1 MTVKIEHLDQV
12 RPLASL
18 PDQARL
24 ALANAAREVT
34 FSVDERLI
42 PIGQPPQRLLI
53 LIDGLVK
60 LVGVSANGHERILA
74 VHRPGDLVGPGV
86 LLDRHEHDYEANAM
100 SPGRALSISR
110 RDLLIV
116 GRDHPSIIM
125 TLAKEV
131 SRLLAEMTDRM
142 MTATSAEVPVRL
154 SQLLLEFAHRMDDG
168 GRRDGERQA
177 GRLEDGVLVV
187 GGNGN
192 GGRPEAFVPLSYP
205 LTHESMAQIVG
216 ASRPHT
222 STVLRDLEKLGAVQR
237 KSRRG
242 LLVAPGRLRQIV
254 DAGDVDELD
263 GIESGPRNRVAAAFE
278 F

>member
-12 RPLASL
+12 KPLASL

-24 ALANAAREVT
+24 ALANASREIT
-34 FSVDERLI
+34 FSADERLI

-53 LIDGLVK
+53 LTAGLVK
-60 LVGVSANGHERILA
+60 LVGVSPNGHERILA

-100 SPGRALSISR
+100 SEGRALSISR

-116 GRDHPSIIM
+116 GRDHPSVIM

-154 SQLLLEFAHRMDDG
+154 SQLLLEFAHRDG
-168 GRRDGERQA
+168 D
-177 GRLEDGVLVV
+177 
-187 GGNGN
+187 
-192 GGRPEAFVPLSYP
+192 GGRPEPFVPLSYP

-237 KSRRG
+237 KSRNG
-242 LLVAPGRLRQIV
+242 LLVAPLRLREIV
-254 DAGDVDELD
+254 DVGDVDELQAM
-263 GIESGPRNRVAAAFE
+263 ESGPRSEVAAAFDY
-278 F
+278 